1 MNSDSSSGSYS
12 ETETGSNSSFEEWKI
27 IFLNIHKE
35 YQEWMSLSSRYDY
48 SCSCSYSRSL
58 YPECILNSETRSSIL
73 NAPKLNHKPP
83 YASRLATILFKEN
96 FKPEHQKYVGLPYLP
111 YHMTTLERVTY
122 NDSRERACVQY
133 RKFIRTLQGLAISYQ
148 KIMDIS

>member
-1 MNSDSSSGSYS
+1 MNSDSSYGSYS
-12 ETETGSNSSFEEWKI
+12 ETETGSSSSFEEWKM

-35 YQEWMSLSSRYDY
+35 YQEWMSLSSRYD
-48 SCSCSYSRSL
+48 CSCSRSRSL

-133 RKFIRTLQGLAISYQ
+133 RKFIRTLQGLAISYE
-148 KIMDIS
+148 KTMDTS